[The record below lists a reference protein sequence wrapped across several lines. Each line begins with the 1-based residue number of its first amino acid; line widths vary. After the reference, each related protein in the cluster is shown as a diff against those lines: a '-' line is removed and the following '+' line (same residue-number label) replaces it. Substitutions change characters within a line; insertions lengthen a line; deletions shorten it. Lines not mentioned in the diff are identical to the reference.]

1 MTEKDA
7 SVEEA
12 PKESNRRKYRDDSWT
27 DEMVTERKAELTVAE
42 VPEGWVKLA
51 DVAARYRLEG
61 IPVSRL
67 VTATG
72 GDRCMKDP
80 LHSDYKV
87 VFVGRTRY
95 MPPEALTSGMDRMKT
110 DENFGRKRRKK
121 KADAEDKE
129 TGAVKDAKKAPKRRV
144 TASP

>member
-1 MTEKDA
+1 MAEEK
-7 SVEEA
+7 VKEA

-27 DEMVTERKAELTVAE
+27 DEMVAARKVELTVEE
-42 VPEGWVKLA
+42 VPEGYVKLA
-51 DVAARYRLEG
+51 DVAARYRLEK

-80 LHSDYKV
+80 LHPDYKV
-87 VFVGRTRY
+87 VFVGRTRW
-95 MPPEALTSGMDRMKT
+95 MPPEALTSGLDRMKT

-121 KADAEDKE
+121 KADEDKE
-129 TGAVKDAKKAPKRRV
+129 TGEVKDAKKAPKRRV